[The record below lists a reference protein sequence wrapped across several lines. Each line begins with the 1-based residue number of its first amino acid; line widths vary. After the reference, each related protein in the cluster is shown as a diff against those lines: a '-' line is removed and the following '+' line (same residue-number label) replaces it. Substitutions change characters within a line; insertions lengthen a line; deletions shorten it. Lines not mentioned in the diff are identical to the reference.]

1 MTAIPYP
8 GPSGVIDAQQVI
20 RIPVIGPGKFN
31 TLAVVRQTFVVGEGT
46 DATLRR
52 QTWSIPT
59 EFALV
64 DFDPRANLFEHST
77 TGSLRTLQS
86 VDETRDSGDDFTQ
99 VIAALDSIE
108 TAYFDKLG
116 VWTVDVGIA
125 QMRSDPDTRGN
136 AEIVLSSWVL
146 CYEPPVDPNRPGA
159 HRLSVPGRPA
169 APVRAPRR
177 SRPAPRPES
186 PGGRSHKR

>member
-1 MTAIPYP
+1 
-8 GPSGVIDAQQVI
+8 
-20 RIPVIGPGKFN
+20 
-31 TLAVVRQTFVVGEGT
+31 
-46 DATLRR
+46 
-52 QTWSIPT
+52 
-59 EFALV
+59 
-64 DFDPRANLFEHST
+64 
-77 TGSLRTLQS
+77 
-86 VDETRDSGDDFTQ
+86 VDETRDSGDDFNQ
-99 VIAALDSIE
+99 VITALDTIE
-108 TAYFDKLG
+108 TAYFDKVG

-177 SRPAPRPES
+177 SRPAPGSES
-186 PGGRSHKR
+186 PGGRSHKT